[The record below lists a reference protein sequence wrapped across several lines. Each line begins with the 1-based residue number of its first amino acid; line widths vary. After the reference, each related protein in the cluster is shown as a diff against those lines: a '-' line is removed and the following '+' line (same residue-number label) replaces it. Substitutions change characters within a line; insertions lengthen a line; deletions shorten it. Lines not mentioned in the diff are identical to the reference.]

1 MRRAAAMADHRPPSA
16 TTAPAATP
24 QTMKATVTA
33 FGDQPRR
40 AKTQVA
46 RGDTRR
52 MYRRPAQC
60 SSLSRSRT
68 AGGWPVALS
77 SASDGPDILLH
88 SRPRLRL
95 GQTEVF
101 QDGVA
106 AGAGAGGAHDR
117 LGELRRRQAQ
127 VGGAT
132 REAVPREAGRY
143 QAGLA
148 GVLPQVGT
156 EQRAHARQLPMR
168 AGPRV
173 EL

>member
-1 MRRAAAMADHRPPSA
+1 MRIAAAMADHRPPNA
-16 TTAPAATP
+16 TTTPAATP
-24 QTMKATVTA
+24 QTMKAIVTA

-95 GQTEVF
+95 GQPEAL
-101 QDGVA
+101 QDRVA
-106 AGAGAGGAHDR
+106 AGARAGGAHHR
-117 LGELRRRQAQ
+117 LGELRHRQAQ
-127 VGGAT
+127 FGWGT
-132 REAVPREAGRY
+132 RKIVPGEAGRHSP
-143 QAGLA
+143 GLIR
-148 GVLPQVGT
+148 VPPQIS
-156 EQRAHARQLPMR
+156 
-168 AGPRV
+168 
-173 EL
+173 